1 MAEFP
6 SSIYAPRTKA
16 NQPGVVYD
24 ETKQTVGF
32 AEDVSYLDAE
42 VVAIETLFGKNDD
55 AQTVPVAGAVLK
67 GKASGK
73 SKWSTELFIDIN
85 GNVGIGTTT
94 PGAKLYVT
102 DTATP
107 IIFERVAAGNGANAN
122 TMLLQRDNAS
132 AVVNDKTSLTFRL
145 KDTGGNWVNTGSFGS
160 IITDITAN
168 VSATWLTKGALVFS
182 TKSAGQQ
189 YETEKMRIDDQG
201 NVGIGRTGPLAKTH
215 IYGAGQSAATFAD
228 AGSQAASLYIQ
239 DSGVVGSSGGAL
251 VLGSEHGMQVA
262 LKSILVNG
270 GPPAYGDLGIFIR
283 TDNSNALHEV
293 MRVHANGNIGIGTT
307 EPSAKLDVNS
317 DILRLRTAKTP
328 ASAGAAGNA
337 GDICWDANY
346 IYVCVATNSWTRAA
360 IAAW

>member
-1 MAEFP
+1 MASYP
-6 SSIYAPRTKA
+6 SSIYSPRAKE
-16 NQPGVVYD
+16 NKSGVVYD
-24 ETKQTVGF
+24 AAKKTVTF
-32 AEDVSYLDAE
+32 VEDIVNDDNE
-42 VVAIETLFGKNDD
+42 IVAIETELGLLPKGTSASVLEKIKGLRSLSD
-55 AQTVPVAGAVLK
+55 ATADTIIVK
-67 GKASGK
+67 G
-73 SKWSTELFIDIN
+73 

-94 PGAKLYVT
+94 PGAKLHVT

-168 VSATWLTKGALVFS
+168 VSATWLTKGALVFG

-239 DSGVVGSSGGAL
+239 DSGAVGSSGGAL

-270 GPPAYGDLGIFIR
+270 GPPAYGDLGIFTR

-293 MRVHANGNIGIGTT
+293 MRVHANGNVGIGTT

-337 GDICWDANY
+337 GDICWDADY
-346 IYVCVATNSWTRAA
+346 IYVCVATNSWKRAA